1 MNTFPK
7 FVKLERKLRDNTSGV
22 AHMEVIYVA
31 LDDISRFAGDEEGCT
46 IILKSNPD
54 IRLSVTNTL
63 ENLLAHWVWSD
74 K

>member
-7 FVKLERKLRDNTSGV
+7 FVKLERKLRDNLS
-22 AHMEVIYVA
+22 EVIYVA
-31 LDDISRFAGDEEGCT
+31 LDDISRFAGNEEGCT
-46 IILKSNPD
+46 LILKSNPD